1 MTSQLHKFSRHLL
14 LSILMLAGITLFSQ
28 NWINDLV
35 EEGKPLNFYEIQKK
49 ANEYWTTHDPTEKGK
64 GFKPYKRW
72 ENYWENRLMEDG
84 TFPPAGITNRNF
96 QKYLKSHPLKQAEKA
111 LAGANWTSI
120 GPNSTDGGYAGIGRI
135 NAIAFHPT
143 NNNIIYLLG
152 DGKEDTFLRECLKRK
167 YDIIVDFMSY
177 TTEAFQKRY
186 QLLLK
191 HA

>member
-84 TFPPAGITNRNF
+84 TF
-96 QKYLKSHPLKQAEKA
+96 
-111 LAGANWTSI
+111 
-120 GPNSTDGGYAGIGRI
+120 
-135 NAIAFHPT
+135 
-143 NNNIIYLLG
+143 
-152 DGKEDTFLRECLKRK
+152 
-167 YDIIVDFMSY
+167 
-177 TTEAFQKRY
+177 
-186 QLLLK
+186 
-191 HA
+191 